1 MIRREHLGQQL
12 VERGELCR
20 RQSRERLAEH
30 AIDDLVAS
38 AALSEDFAQTDAIA
52 S

>member
-12 VERGELCR
+12 VKRVELCR
-20 RQSRERLAEH
+20 RQSRERLAQH

-38 AALSEDFAQTDAIA
+38 PAQ
-52 S
+52 